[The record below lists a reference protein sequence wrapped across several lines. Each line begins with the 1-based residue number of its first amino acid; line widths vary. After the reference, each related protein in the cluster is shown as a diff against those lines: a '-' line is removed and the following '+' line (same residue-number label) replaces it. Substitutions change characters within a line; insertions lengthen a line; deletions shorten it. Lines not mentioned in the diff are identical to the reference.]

1 MKRQPNMYQ
10 KLKEKEPISVLQPAR
25 VSSRSTKR
33 ITSRAATTTAVVV
46 AAVVAVKINMATEGR
61 RDMVNFFL
69 EER

>member
-1 MKRQPNMYQ
+1 MYQ

-33 ITSRAATTTAVVV
+33 ITSRAAITAVVV
-46 AAVVAVKINMATEGR
+46 AAVIAVKINMATEGR

>member
-25 VSSRSTKR
+25 VSSRSTKS
-33 ITSRAATTTAVVV
+33 ITSRAAITAVVV
-46 AAVVAVKINMATEGR
+46 AAVVAVKINIATEGS